1 MRDILI
7 LLTVF
12 AVCISAL
19 AIMTRRELFYNV
31 LFELPFCEP
40 STSTSWQQS
49 TGPHLRDKMYT
60 SLMWYIGDT
69 HSEPKCQSN
78 IRFLKVWGGNGTP
91 TSDTIIYKNST
102 PVMIMNA
109 DNTYWKASTNHT
121 ISYVREAPS
130 GIIGVNQHPY
140 LFRLSYKYET
150 QEKNT
155 TTIRRC
161 AWAKIYSTLRPST
174 NNSMFV
180 ARKRD
185 NTMIWNETRYQWFAF
200 HIMWGNDMCQR
211 YNNNVCA

>member
-49 TGPHLRDKMYT
+49 TGQVLRDKMYT
-60 SLMWYIGDT
+60 SLTWHVGNVG
-69 HSEPKCQSN
+69 SEPKCQSN
-78 IRFLKVWGGNGTP
+78 IRFLKVWGGSGTP
-91 TSDTIIYKNST
+91 TADSTIYKNST

-109 DNTYWKASTNHT
+109 DNTYWKANANHT
-121 ISYVREAPS
+121 IAYVRDAPV
-130 GIIGVNQHPY
+130 GITGATKHAY
-140 LFRLSYKYET
+140 LFRLSYKYESRE
-150 QEKNT
+150 QNT

-161 AWAKIYSTLRPST
+161 AWVKIYSTLRET
-174 NNSMFV
+174 NDIFV
-180 ARKRD
+180 ARRSDKS
-185 NTMIWNETRYQWFAF
+185 MVWNEKRYAHYAF
-200 HIMWGNDMCQR
+200 DIMWGGDFCKKFNDNICHE
-211 YNNNVCA
+211 